1 MSAEPGGVPSS
12 EPALVP
18 LSDVARRAWERALG
32 LWRVRLDDP
41 RMRPGA
47 AARHGAP
54 AWFSFPPSV
63 TVDPQYLSE
72 RGLADELW
80 SMFAHE
86 IGHHVLAPSTR
97 IDALKID
104 HQMARAITAVAPHR
118 DAGEGARRL
127 GNLWSDLLVNTR
139 LAHLQRREA
148 GGSSVATRD
157 LGIVRLGRALYPAPA
172 DSADRLWW
180 VYCRAYELLWQ
191 LPQGTLCPPDPPE
204 RPVARPISQRVVPLS
219 EIPEKHREKER
230 LLREASADRA
240 RVAAELADATATNP
254 PIDAALVADAVR
266 TFAADPVSGAALF
279 GVIAAPYL
287 AEQDAEGGWPLEPPV
302 GCGVD
307 DRPPTAAEL
316 GRLLADQRLRG
327 DLPQH
332 PGTLRADEVQ
342 RDDDVDAADERDDT
356 ERAGQRLT
364 LARTLRLYRDSD
376 RNAVVAAWYR
386 TEASAWVRPYTRPAP
401 SAPAGGIPGPLELWE
416 VGDALGDIDWPVTM
430 RSGAVIP
437 GVTTRRRSELDDE
450 PIVRETS
457 LELDL
462 YIDSSGSMTHPHRG
476 SPAVLAGTILAL
488 SILRGGGR
496 VRVTSFSGTGE
507 VAGMPRFGRDPD
519 EIIAAIALF
528 FGRSTSFPLDL
539 YAARYAH
546 LPPAHDDAQRH
557 VVVLS
562 DDGLVSMFGVGNEPY
577 AGVARAVRQ
586 VLTTG
591 TLVLMDPRRQVA
603 QLAERD
609 GYDVVY
615 LRTMADA
622 PAACAALAATLHG

>member
-1 MSAEPGGVPSS
+1 MTSLPDR
-12 EPALVP
+12 VP
-18 LSDVARRAWERALG
+18 LTDDARSAWERALA
-32 LWRVRLDDP
+32 LWRVWLDDP
-41 RMRPGA
+41 TVRPGA
-47 AARHGAP
+47 ADAHGAP

-63 TVDPQYLSE
+63 TVDPRYLAD

-97 IDALKID
+97 IDSLKID
-104 HQMARAITAVAPHR
+104 HQMARAITAATARVK
-118 DAGEGARRL
+118 AGEGARRL
-127 GNLWSDLLVNTR
+127 SNLWCDLLVNTR
-139 LAHLQRREA
+139 VAQLQRAEKE
-148 GGSSVATRD
+148 GGATATRD
-157 LGIVRLGRALYPAPA
+157 LGIVRLGLALYPAPEG
-172 DSADRLWW
+172 SGDRLWW

-191 LPQGTLCPPDPPE
+191 LPAGTLCPLEPPPRPE
-204 RPVARPISQRVVPLS
+204 RARVQTTLVPLS
-219 EIPEKHREKER
+219 QIPEKHREKER
-230 LLREASADRA
+230 LLRAAQTERE
-240 RVAAELADATATNP
+240 RVAAELAGATATNP
-254 PIDAALVADAVR
+254 AVDAALVADAVR
-266 TFAADPVSGAALF
+266 SFATDPVSGAALF

-287 AEQDAEGGWPLEPPV
+287 AEQAGAAEIGAGEPLA

-307 DRPPTAAEL
+307 DAPATADEL
-316 GRLLADQRLRG
+316 GRILADQRLRD
-327 DLPQH
+327 DLPRH
-332 PGTLRADEVQ
+332 PGMVRAPDGQGDPEDTTDEGAKK
-342 RDDDVDAADERDDT
+342 D
-356 ERAGQRLT
+356 GQRLT
-364 LARTLRLYRDSD
+364 IARTLALYRESGED
-376 RNAVVAAWYR
+376 AVLAAWYR
-386 TEASAWVRPYTRPAP
+386 NEAAAWVRPYTRQAP
-401 SAPAGGIPGPLELWE
+401 STPTGGIPGPVELWE
-416 VGDALGDIDWPVTM
+416 VGDALADLDWPLTL
-430 RSGAVIP
+430 RSGTVIP

-462 YIDSSGSMTHPHRG
+462 YIDSSGSMTHPRNG

-507 VAGMPRFGRDPD
+507 VAGMPRFGRDPA
-519 EIIAAIALF
+519 EIIAAISLF

-539 YAARYAH
+539 YAARYAG
-546 LPPAHDDAQRH
+546 LPPAGDDDQRH

-577 AGVARAVRQ
+577 QGVARTVRE

-591 TLVLMDPRRQVA
+591 TLVLMDRRHQVA

-615 LRTMADA
+615 LQTMADA
-622 PAACAALAATLHG
+622 PAACAALAEALHG

>member
-1 MSAEPGGVPSS
+1 MT
-12 EPALVP
+12 ALPDRVP
-18 LSDVARRAWERALG
+18 LTDDARSAWERALA

-41 RMRPGA
+41 AVRPGA
-47 AARHGAP
+47 AAAHGAP

-63 TVDPQYLSE
+63 TVDPRYLAD

-97 IDALKID
+97 VDSLKID
-104 HQMARAITAVAPHR
+104 HQMARAITAATVHVNAR
-118 DAGEGARRL
+118 EGARRL
-127 GNLWSDLLVNTR
+127 SNLWSDLLVNTR
-139 LAHLQRREA
+139 VAQLQRAEQT
-148 GGSSVATRD
+148 GTPTATRD
-157 LGIVRLGRALYPAPA
+157 LGIVRLGLALYPAPE
-172 DSADRLWW
+172 DSGDRLWW

-191 LPQGTLCPPDPPE
+191 LPAGTLCPLEAPPRPE
-204 RPVARPISQRVVPLS
+204 RARVQATFVPLS
-219 EIPEKHREKER
+219 QIPERHREKER
-230 LLREASADRA
+230 LLRAAQAERE
-240 RVAAELADATATNP
+240 RVAAELAGATATNP
-254 PIDAALVADAVR
+254 AVDAALVADAVR
-266 TFAADPVSGAALF
+266 SFATDPVSGAALF

-287 AEQDAEGGWPLEPPV
+287 AEQAGAAEPGAGESLV

-307 DRPPTAAEL
+307 DAPATAEEL
-316 GRLLADQRLRG
+316 GRILADQRLRD
-327 DLPQH
+327 DLPRH
-332 PGTLRADEVQ
+332 PGMV
-342 RDDDVDAADERDDT
+342 RDPDGEEDLEDTTDDGVKKD
-356 ERAGQRLT
+356 GQRLT
-364 LARTLRLYRDSD
+364 IARTLALYRESGED
-376 RNAVVAAWYR
+376 AVLAAWYR
-386 TEASAWVRPYTRPAP
+386 NEAAAWVRPYTRPAP
-401 SAPAGGIPGPLELWE
+401 STPTGGIPGPVELWE
-416 VGDALGDIDWPVTM
+416 VGDALADLDWPLTL

-462 YIDSSGSMTHPHRG
+462 YIDSSGSMTHPRNG

-507 VAGMPRFGRDPD
+507 VAGMRRFGRDPA
-519 EIIAAIALF
+519 EIIAAISLF

-539 YAARYAH
+539 YAARYAG
-546 LPPAHDDAQRH
+546 LPPAGDDDQRH

-577 AGVARAVRQ
+577 EGVARTVRD

-591 TLVLMDPRRQVA
+591 TLVLMDRRHQVA

-615 LRTMADA
+615 LQTMADA
-622 PAACAALAATLHG
+622 PAACAALAEALHG